1 MLRSEEISDG
11 MQNESKW
18 ICCPQCGS
26 KTRVKVYEETVL
38 IKFPLYMIQNAKRVL
53 GQCSKTEDGIKR
65 RARYL
70 KYRACFSPKKGDQQ
84 ALFLF
89 YVVSTQFRWHP
100 LPGVRQ

>member
-38 IKFPLYMIQNAKRVL
+38 IKFPLYCPKVSVKR
-53 GQCSKTEDGIKR
+53 GTG
-65 RARYL
+65 
-70 KYRACFSPKKGDQQ
+70 
-84 ALFLF
+84 
-89 YVVSTQFRWHP
+89 
-100 LPGVRQ
+100 